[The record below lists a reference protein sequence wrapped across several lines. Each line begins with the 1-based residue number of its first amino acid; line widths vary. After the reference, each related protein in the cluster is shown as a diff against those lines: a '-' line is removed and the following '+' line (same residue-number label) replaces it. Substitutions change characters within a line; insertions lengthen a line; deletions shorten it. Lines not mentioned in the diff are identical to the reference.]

1 MPIVKC
7 AASKA
12 TPAKGLAYIMD
23 PEKVLASGSQ
33 GFRSE
38 DPERMAEQMIQT
50 MHVHG
55 KGWNQDERK
64 YYHTKVSFDPRD
76 LKSQGGIL
84 DENLANRYAARMAK
98 KLWPGREVAWSVQHH
113 GTAMHVHF
121 IIGACEMA
129 TGKKLDARNSDY
141 RKWKDYSQEL
151 AQEMNLST
159 LDWRKATKEK
169 REREIQSENAV
180 DETFAEQ
187 GLKSRGQTSWK
198 DELRNHIDE
207 ALKESSS
214 VDEFRRSLKEKGVVL
229 TRCTE
234 KTISYKLGDHQACRG
249 DSLGG
254 DYTAAAIRNALEH
267 NSQEVEQEQEE
278 KPASAPVKKSLG
290 AQIGNAA
297 VKAGD
302 QENYA
307 AAVRDTQKRI
317 EKRVFSKEERQFY
330 REFGRIA
337 GMKRSE
343 VDALCDHA
351 NEATWSEKQQV
362 WSECNQTI
370 TDFWAEYNA
379 RQSLLKDQK
388 DEAYIKL
395 RRLNDAKWALDPRN
409 RRRSFFGGMYALIVI
424 AKTDSRFMIEHELL
438 QIKRAQEDLRRSRDE
453 FKKASGD
460 AKDTLKQ
467 RNLPLDEYME
477 GIKKMQEIAKK
488 IQVKDAPLLDT
499 KAFQADMKTKK
510 QTKAKK
516 TEYTL

>member
-12 TPAKGLAYIMD
+12 TPAKGLNYIMD
-23 PEKVLASGSQ
+23 PEKALASGSL
-33 GFRSE
+33 GFRSD
-38 DPERMAEQMIQT
+38 DPEKMAQQMIQT

-64 YYHTKVSFDPRD
+64 YYHCKVSFDPRD
-76 LKSQGGIL
+76 LKSEGGIL
-84 DENLANRYAARMAK
+84 DETLANRYAEKMAQ

-113 GTAMHVHF
+113 GTAMHIHF

-151 AQEMNLST
+151 AKEMNLST

-187 GLKSRGQTSWK
+187 GLMARGKASWK
-198 DELRNHIDE
+198 DELRNHIDD
-207 ALKESSS
+207 ALRESSS
-214 VDEFRRSLKEKGVVL
+214 MDDFREKLKEKGIVL

-267 NSQEVEQEQEE
+267 NVEPEQEE
-278 KPASAPVKKSLG
+278 KPAAAPVKKSLG
-290 AQIGNAA
+290 SQIGNAA
-297 VKAGD
+297 ARAGD

-307 AAVRDTQKRI
+307 AAMNDTRNRK
-317 EKRVFSKEERQFY
+317 ENRVISKEERQFY
-330 REFGRIA
+330 REFGRLA
-337 GMKRSE
+337 GVKRSE
-343 VDALCDHA
+343 VDALCDRA
-351 NEATWSEKQQV
+351 DKATWAEKQEV
-362 WSECNQTI
+362 WAECNQTI
-370 TDFWAEYNA
+370 TDYWAEYNA

-388 DEAYIKL
+388 DEAYRKL
-395 RRLNDAKWALDPRN
+395 RKLNDAKWALDPRN
-409 RRRSFFGGMYALIVI
+409 RRRSLFGGLYALIVI
-424 AKTDSRFMIEHELL
+424 AKSDSRFMIEHELFQL
-438 QIKRAQEDLRRSRDE
+438 KKAQEDLRRSRDE
-453 FKKASGD
+453 FKSTSGA

-467 RNLPLDEYME
+467 RDLPLETYME
-477 GIKKMQEIAKK
+477 GVKKMQKIAREI
-488 IQVKDAPLLDT
+488 QMKDAPLLDP
-499 KAFQADMKTKK
+499 KAFQAEVQARK
-510 QTKAKK
+510 QTQTRKN
-516 TEYTL
+516 TYTR